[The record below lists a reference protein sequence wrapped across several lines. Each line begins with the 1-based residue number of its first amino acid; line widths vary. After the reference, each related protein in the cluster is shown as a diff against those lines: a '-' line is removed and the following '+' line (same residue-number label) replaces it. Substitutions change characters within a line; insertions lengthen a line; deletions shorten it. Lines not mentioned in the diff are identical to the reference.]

1 MVCELI
7 ILQSFDNSSTT
18 LLQFFDNSCT
28 ILLRITL
35 LQFFLNSSTTL
46 LQFFYTSSPLP
57 QTPFPTILLLS
68 VVLELQL
75 VGQGSPF
82 ISGFECGLMRRE
94 LWGTF
99 Y

>member
-7 ILQSFDNSSTT
+7 LLQSFD
-18 LLQFFDNSCT
+18 
-28 ILLRITL
+28 
-35 LQFFLNSSTTL
+35 NSSTTL

-99 Y
+99 YLWTKSH